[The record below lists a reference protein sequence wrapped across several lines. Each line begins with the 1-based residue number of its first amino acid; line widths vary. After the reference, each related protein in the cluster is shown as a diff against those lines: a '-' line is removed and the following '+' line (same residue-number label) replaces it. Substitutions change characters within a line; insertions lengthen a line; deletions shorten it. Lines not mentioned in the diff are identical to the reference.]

1 VLGGTTVAGDVVLQT
16 SPVVKERETVMGLV
30 TEVNMTDMLAVLEIS
45 SVEVIIVNS
54 LAIIITRKMTAV
66 RDQLTSRHQ
75 KLLATLS
82 LTAFIQHSSDR
93 LTEDAEVGTWM
104 KVSAAHRRLP
114 VPWEKETVN
123 KMRTVGTTWFVEIT
137 IVNSSPHIS
146 TRKMTAVSSPP
157 HPHPLSV

>member
-1 VLGGTTVAGDVVLQT
+1 MLQVRDVLGGTTVAGDVVLQT
-16 SPVVKERETVMGLV
+16 SPVVKERETVMVLV

-93 LTEDAEVGTWM
+93 LV
-104 KVSAAHRRLP
+104 
-114 VPWEKETVN
+114 
-123 KMRTVGTTWFVEIT
+123 
-137 IVNSSPHIS
+137 
-146 TRKMTAVSSPP
+146 RKTF
-157 HPHPLSV
+157 LYFY